1 VNGSVCSGREDAEL
15 SIHHLLEHS
24 REEGMIGGEE
34 TAAEEDKTAG
44 EDGAVGEDGAAVEST
59 AAEEGSGYDLAG
71 YKDDNPDGG
80 EADLLDPERQQ
91 VEEEEGL
98 EADNLPLLG
107 KVDRIYLLI
116 FKNSLPP
123 CVN

>member
-24 REEGMIGGEE
+24 REEGMIGGED

-44 EDGAVGEDGAAVEST
+44 EDGAAGEST

-71 YKDDNPDGG
+71 YKDDDPDDG
-80 EADLLDPERQQ
+80 EADLLDPERQP
-91 VEEEEGL
+91 VEEEEELG
-98 EADNLPLLG
+98 ADSLPLPG
-107 KVDRIYLLI
+107 KVDRIYFLI
-116 FKNSLPP
+116 SKNSLPP